1 MAARDPK
8 SYYPVFLDLTGRLA
22 VVVGGGHAAE
32 RKIAQL
38 VRYGADV
45 TLITFGAT
53 RKMRQLEAGGL
64 ITIEPR
70 GYIRGDLDGAFLVVC
85 AETGEIASAVY
96 AEAESRGCLV
106 NVLGNPALSSFIVP
120 SNVQRGPLQ
129 IAISTGGAAPAV
141 AKQLRKQLQE
151 QFGPE
156 WATYVTLL
164 GEIRAL
170 AFSRLTDVDA
180 RNRIIA
186 AVADNDLLDRI
197 VEGEELSAETVYAE
211 FVAADE
217 AALAMAPDDAAATA
231 EAAAAASTEAA
242 ASAAAEA
249 AATADAEAETPAS
262 APAEPEASA

>member
-1 MAARDPK
+1 MAVKDPK

-22 VVVGGGHAAE
+22 VVVGAGHASE

-96 AEAESRGCLV
+96 AEAESRGCLI

-141 AKQLRKQLQE
+141 AKQLRQQLQE

-197 VEGEELSAETVYAE
+197 VEGEELSAETVYDE

-217 AALAMAPDDAAATA
+217 AALALVAADEAALAMAAEKAAMSADDADQA
-231 EAAAAASTEAA
+231 
-242 ASAAAEA
+242 
-249 AATADAEAETPAS
+249 PAS
-262 APAEPEASA
+262 AESGESE